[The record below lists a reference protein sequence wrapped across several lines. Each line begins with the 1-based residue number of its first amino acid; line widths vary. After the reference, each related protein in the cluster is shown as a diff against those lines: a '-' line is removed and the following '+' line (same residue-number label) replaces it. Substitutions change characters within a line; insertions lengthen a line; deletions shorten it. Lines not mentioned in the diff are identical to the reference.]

1 MTQPHPQVA
10 ALLEAAA
17 RSPLPTLDKVSPFVA
32 RRLYA
37 ERCKVVAPKKVPEAQ
52 TRLLLTPGGVALRAY
67 RDGTTKFTMPSSVHR
82 SGAVGV

>member
-1 MTQPHPQVA
+1 MKPHPQVA

-37 ERCKVVAPKKVPEAQ
+37 ERCKAVTPKKIAERRPACC
-52 TRLLLTPGGVALRAY
+52 
-67 RDGTTKFTMPSSVHR
+67 
-82 SGAVGV
+82 